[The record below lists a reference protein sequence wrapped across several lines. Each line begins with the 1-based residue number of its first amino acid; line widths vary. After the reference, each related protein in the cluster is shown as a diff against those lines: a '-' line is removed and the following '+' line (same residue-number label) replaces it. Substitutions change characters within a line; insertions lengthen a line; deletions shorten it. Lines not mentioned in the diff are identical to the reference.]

1 MPSENTT
8 KMTKPLPPKRKKGKQ
23 NIIIITGKPARR
35 KMRQSP
41 SKHQQKMHDARQE
54 QRKTQKSL
62 RRSSKQTLEV
72 TLSGVAG
79 VFLRQSVRDSMQ
91 EVFQWMS
98 DDRLPN
104 HPMDKTLLR
113 ALEQNDM
120 AAFERTLKKNL
131 KEINAEKIR
140 HDMNLAKR
148 KNYLE
153 IMSAILEKSSE
164 RC

>member
-8 KMTKPLPPKRKKGKQ
+8 KTNKPLPPKRREGKQ
-23 NIIIITGKPARR
+23 HIIIVTGEPA
-35 KMRQSP
+35 RQSP
-41 SKHQQKMHDARQE
+41 NKHQQKMRSRKQDKQKHQQSLGHSSRQP
-54 QRKTQKSL
+54 L
-62 RRSSKQTLEV
+62 DV

-79 VFLRQSVRDSMQ
+79 VFLQQPVWDSMQ

-98 DDRLPN
+98 DDRLPK

-113 ALEQNDM
+113 TLEQNDM
-120 AAFERTLKKNL
+120 AAFERTLKRNL
-131 KEINAEKIR
+131 KEINTKKIG

-148 KNYLE
+148 KSYLE
-153 IMSAILEKSSE
+153 IMSAILEKSSK